1 MIDKKYLIVRGIV
14 MYCDFCGKNLAG
26 YVKYC
31 RHCGRRLKDRLEDT
45 RPLPVVDER
54 MLTLNTVKRQ
64 AAHSLSWS
72 NLALQR
78 RFPFNKGQMQKLIYG
93 IISFAIIV
101 VLVYIIMTF
110 KTLEEYQIL
119 TALWATVLTVYTW
132 RKSR

>member
-1 MIDKKYLIVRGIV
+1 
-14 MYCDFCGKNLAG
+14 MYCDFCGKTLSTN
-26 YVKYC
+26 VKYC

-45 RPLPVVDER
+45 RPLPVVDET
-54 MLTLNTVKRQ
+54 MLTLNSIKRQ
-64 AAHSLSWS
+64 AANSLSWS

-78 RFPFNKGQMQKLIYG
+78 KIPFNKVQMQKVVYG

-119 TALWATVLTVYTW
+119 TALWATMLTVYTW